1 MDTIS
6 FNKYILCTYKCL
18 HLSTVRNIK
27 IYNIKSFCSKN
38 MTVPDKNYVYPAM
51 ALQSGEGY
59 GHFFLLFLAASL
71 FSG

>member
-1 MDTIS
+1 
-6 FNKYILCTYKCL
+6 
-18 HLSTVRNIK
+18 
-27 IYNIKSFCSKN
+27 

-59 GHFFLLFLAASL
+59 VHFFLLFLAASL